1 MSFPRALQDSSFRI
15 RILNKQRIN
24 LLSHDHS
31 EVDDLLQGVLEALT
45 QGDPATAYNR
55 LDFFWARLAMHI
67 RAEHLHLFPAILKP
81 DRNSQTVDLGPIEDV
96 IARLRADHN
105 YFMTEL
111 AGVVKTM
118 RGIQQNNTVDHG
130 QRLDSVKQ
138 RVERLHRR
146 LLSHNSIEE
155 ASIYPLIESSLS
167 RDEAAEVCRQI
178 RQELENL
185 PQRFRDGK
193 AAE

>member
-1 MSFPRALQDSSFRI
+1 
-15 RILNKQRIN
+15 
-24 LLSHDHS
+24 
-31 EVDDLLQGVLEALT
+31 
-45 QGDPATAYNR
+45 
-55 LDFFWARLAMHI
+55 
-67 RAEHLHLFPAILKP
+67 
-81 DRNSQTVDLGPIEDV
+81 
-96 IARLRADHN
+96 
-105 YFMTEL
+105 MTEL
-111 AGVVKTM
+111 AGVGKTM
-118 RGIQQNNTVDHG
+118 RTIQQNSTVDRE

-155 ASIYPLIESSLS
+155 ASIYPLIESSFS
-167 RDEAAEVCRQI
+167 RDEAAEVCGQI